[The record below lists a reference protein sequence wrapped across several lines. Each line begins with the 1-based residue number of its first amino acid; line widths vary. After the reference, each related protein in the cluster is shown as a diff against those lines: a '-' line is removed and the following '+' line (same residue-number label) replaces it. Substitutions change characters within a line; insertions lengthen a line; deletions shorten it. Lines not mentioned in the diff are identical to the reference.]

1 MNYNSLSRL
10 YPNLNISKVIQQ
22 NQIPTLQLSQPQ
34 QPKAQQPPTPPPTPK
49 PAASAPAPVPK
60 PAAPAPAP
68 KPAAPTPT
76 PPPAPAPKPAAPAPA
91 PVPKPEP
98 KKGPTMPAKGQR
110 GIQKSLTE
118 EEQKKQYLDK
128 LSKMS
133 VKRADTQ
140 LSKIEKV
147 LEENKHDKVIMKSKE
162 LALKKQLKLINEA
175 MLFGKEEEPT
185 PKASVA
191 SLQKTEP
198 INEPEEEEAEVE
210 EEENI

>member
-10 YPNLNISKVIQQ
+10 YPNLNISKVIQE
-22 NQIPTLQLSQPQ
+22 NQIPTLQFRTEDTNKVQHP
-34 QPKAQQPPTPPPTPK
+34 PKPAAQVIQAPKQAAKVAVPAPKPAVPIPKPEAKEAAPPPTPPPTPV
-49 PAASAPAPVPK
+49 A
-60 PAAPAPAP
+60 
-68 KPAAPTPT
+68 T
-76 PPPAPAPKPAAPAPA
+76 PPVAEVKAAAKPQ
-91 PVPKPEP
+91 P

-147 LEENKHDKVIMKSKE
+147 LEENKHDKSIMKSKE
-162 LALKKQLKLINEA
+162 LVLKKQLKLINEA
-175 MLFGKEEEPT
+175 MLFGKDD
-185 PKASVA
+185 VN
-191 SLQKTEP
+191 TEP
-198 INEPEEEEAEVE
+198 INEVKEEAKEEVEVE